1 MNIHKPSM
9 PKVTEDRRGW
19 HIDRGVSIST
29 IITILI
35 TSVSILVWALSVEK
49 RVELTHYIVVEVA
62 QTQKEMIT
70 REVEQREKYS
80 DGLRELRSDIRELK
94 R

>member
-1 MNIHKPSM
+1 M

-19 HIDRGVSIST
+19 HIDRGVSVST

-35 TSVSILVWALSVEK
+35 TSLSVLIWALSVEK
-49 RVELTHYIVVEVA
+49 RVELTHYIVLEVA
-62 QTQKEMIT
+62 NTQKEMIN
-70 REVEQREKYS
+70 REVTQQEKYR
-80 DGLRELRSDIRELK
+80 DALRDLQAEIRDKK